1 MENYKVKISSTAEK
15 SLKKIPKKDL
25 VKIIELIQI
34 LAIRPYPQG
43 CRKLSG
49 EDNVYRVRQGNY
61 RVIYEIIDNE
71 LIILVLKVGHRKDV
85 YKNQNHHHGGPGET

>member
-1 MENYKVKISSTAEK
+1 MANYKIKVSSIAEK

-61 RVIYEIIDNE
+61 RVIYEVLDGE
-71 LIILVLKVGHRKDV
+71 LIILVLKVGHRKDI
-85 YKNQNHHHGGPGET
+85 YQK